1 MANTF
6 KISFLGFGLALAAQS
21 AQGKINF
28 TYSLDLKE
36 NAKTIKNTI
45 QTMDSQEFRKDISD
59 KSAVR
64 RLGNVFKTFNNL
76 NDKERKEFEKYC
88 DTVAT
93 YLNKYAKK
101 KNGRRVFNKSTGYYK
116 NFLHSFAS
124 SQNADAS
131 LLKNALTSLSNDN
144 NEQNF
149 LLSFADVVQNDL
161 SQSSQKFLQDMH
173 SKFLNINYLP
183 GDYNPADNTYKLQ
196 LETIPN
202 PDDEDEM
209 LLPKVVLSAKNK
221 KFLPEMTTITIAE
234 NLQSVVHGYGK
245 DTSTTK
251 NGTPNYIYLSVD
263 QNYDDGAKRE
273 FCIPY
278 SVDNADIAAKVPV
291 SCESK
296 DDWSNRLE
304 GNNTSLK
311 GPQLSTRLKNLQN
324 LGCDI
329 PQEYGQLIIK
339 ADHVNII
346 TSLTKVVKEDGNWCN
361 KTRIARG
368 GISLF
373 SGMLQIDQAPCANV
387 CTTAYVL
394 SNNNMGALC
403 SPLPVQIFYENAYAN
418 TSTTPPTKFLNIA
431 QIKMGGGCG
440 QVVVPGSDLPI
451 TTLAPTGTICAS
463 GWVHSN
469 INAVYSPFSVPESDG
484 LEYILDQIDS
494 SGKILQISGN
504 ILPNNSALGATFNL
518 YNYSDNQPT
527 PATIVYTGSVNDT
540 GVITM
545 NLPLSY
551 NGSYTTLTPPTSAAT
566 SAANLVINDQSN
578 KTNFI
583 LNASNKV
590 TDGSN
595 KAASLSAT
603 SYLQATKIITGGAD
617 NIYIDDSA
625 AGTKSVVTLFN
636 NGTAA
641 APTAGSNYADTV
653 GTVLAWQKG
662 CFNMYSN
669 TSTSANVSVSA
680 GTGSWPSTG
689 GRYNY
694 QAD

>member
-76 NDKERKEFEKYC
+76 NDKEKKEFEKYC

-183 GDYNPADNTYKLQ
+183 GDYSAEDNTYTLS
-196 LETIPN
+196 LETIADPN
-202 PDDEDEM
+202 DEDEK
-209 LLPKVVLSAKNK
+209 LLPKIVLSAKNK

-234 NLQSVVHGYGK
+234 NLQSVVHAYGK

-251 NGTPNYIYLSVD
+251 NGIPNYIYLSVD

-273 FCIPY
+273 FRIPY

-296 DDWSNRLE
+296 DDWNDRLE
-304 GNNTSLK
+304 GNNASLK

-329 PQEYGQLIIK
+329 PSQFGQLIIK
-339 ADHVNII
+339 ADRANVVS
-346 TSLTKVVKEDGNWCN
+346 SLTKVVKEDSNWCT
-361 KTRIARG
+361 KTRKARG
-368 GISLF
+368 TIALF
-373 SGMLQIDQAPCANV
+373 NGMLQLEQAPCSEI

-394 SNNNMGALC
+394 SNNNMGAVC
-403 SPLPVQIFYENAYAN
+403 PAIPIQVIYEDVYSN
-418 TSTTPPTKFLNIA
+418 TSTTSPTKYLNLV
-431 QIKMGGGCG
+431 QFTMGGGCG
-440 QVVVPGSDLPI
+440 VVSVDPSNLPI
-451 TTLAPTGTICAS
+451 TTLAPINSSCFTGWI
-463 GWVHSN
+463 HSSKK
-469 INAVYSPFSVPESDG
+469 AYLSPWGVEESNG
-484 LEYILDQIDS
+484 LEYILDQTI
-494 SGKILQISGN
+494 SGKTLKISGN
-504 ILPNNSALGATFNL
+504 ILANNSALGGTFNL
-518 YNYSDNQPT
+518 YNYSDNPST
-527 PATIVYTGSVNDT
+527 PATIVYTGSVDDK

-551 NGSYTTLTPPTSAAT
+551 NGSYTAFTPPTSAAT
-566 SAANLVINDQSN
+566 GTANLVINDRSN
-578 KTNFI
+578 NKSFTLLAGSTGISGTGTSNTNLSYNVAAL
-583 LNASNKV
+583 LNMNLWAVATNIAINDSAVTAATTIPSSIIVTNGLGSTAS
-590 TDGSN
+590 T
-595 KAASLSAT
+595 AT
-603 SYLQATKIITGGAD
+603 SGGIILPLHGVFTPTTT
-617 NIYIDDSA
+617 I
-625 AGTKSVVTLFN
+625 
-636 NGTAA
+636 A
-641 APTAGSNYADTV
+641 APITA
-653 GTVLAWQKG
+653 
-662 CFNMYSN
+662 N
-669 TSTSANVSVSA
+669 TLTA
-680 GTGSWPSTG
+680 
-689 GRYNY
+689 
-694 QAD
+694 Q